1 MSSLGK
7 RLKAAFGRGSAAAP
21 KGFTLI
27 TEYDPQDIFIASYPK
42 SGVTWF
48 QELISAVVYGVMPE
62 FSLPALVQ
70 DLVPDVH
77 FKTFYQ
83 RYNTPMF
90 FKTHSL
96 PRPEYKR
103 VVYLLRDGRDAMVS
117 YFHYSSAVGKKSQS
131 FLRMVQD
138 GPELGPCKWHEHVKA
153 WQANPFG
160 VPLITIKYEDLQRD
174 PTGELMRFCEFAG
187 IQRERKC
194 VQEMAEATAFD
205 KMQSKEA
212 RQRIYLSSAW
222 SKDKLFRRRGQAG
235 SYKDEMPPE
244 ALAAFLADAGGTL
257 HDCGYA

>member
-1 MSSLGK
+1 MSSFGK
-7 RLKAAFGRGSAAAP
+7 RLKAAFGRGPAAAP
-21 KGFTLI
+21 KGFTPI
-27 TEYDPQDIFIASYPK
+27 TEFDPQDIFIAGYPK
-42 SGVTWF
+42 SGNTWF
-48 QELISAVVYGVMPE
+48 QELIAAVVYGVRPE
-62 FSLPALVQ
+62 FSPPALVQ

-77 FKTFYQ
+77 FKAFYQ

-117 YFHYSSAVGKKSQS
+117 YFHYSSAVGKTPLS

-138 GPELGPCKWHEHVKA
+138 GPALGPCKWHEHVQA

-160 VPLITIKYEDLQRD
+160 ASLITVKYEDLQRD
-174 PTGELMRFCEFAG
+174 AAGELMQFCAFAG
-187 IQRERKC
+187 LERERKL

-222 SKDKLFRRRGQAG
+222 PKDKLFRRRGQVG

-244 ALAAFLADAGGTL
+244 VLAAFLTDAGETL
-257 HDCGYA
+257 RACGYP